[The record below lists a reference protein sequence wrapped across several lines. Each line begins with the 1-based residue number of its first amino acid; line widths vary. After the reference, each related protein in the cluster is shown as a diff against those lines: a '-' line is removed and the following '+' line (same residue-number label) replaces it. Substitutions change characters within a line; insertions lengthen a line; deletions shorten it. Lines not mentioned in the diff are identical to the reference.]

1 MSIVAPFPALTKIRL
16 NPETLNEVAGLYR
29 KPGGRKR
36 ESDCPTL
43 AAWIESRRD
52 SVLRTA
58 DRPGV
63 TGGRG
68 GRGDGGDEGGSKG
81 GAGGVGGVGSAGGGA
96 RGGGTGGGNTG
107 GMVGGVGGSGGV
119 GGEGGVSG
127 GACGGALG
135 DGGAGGEGNKG
146 GSGGGE
152 ENGNSKDVE
161 KLDPPASI
169 CASRPNPDQRA
180 PFHPSPKLSTRSSEQ
195 VAPPVAWRWAAKG
208 APPEREAPSVH
219 CTVQLTSV
227 G

>member
-1 MSIVAPFPALTKIRL
+1 MTVTVVGGGDSCGSGGA
-16 NPETLNEVAGLYR
+16 AGGCGG
-29 KPGGRKR
+29 PGGR
-36 ESDCPTL
+36 
-43 AAWIESRRD
+43 A
-52 SVLRTA
+52 
-58 DRPGV
+58 
-63 TGGRG
+63 
-68 GRGDGGDEGGSKG
+68 
-81 GAGGVGGVGSAGGGA
+81 
-96 RGGGTGGGNTG
+96 
-107 GMVGGVGGSGGV
+107 
-119 GGEGGVSG
+119 
-127 GACGGALG
+127 G

-152 ENGNSKDVE
+152 ENGNSKDVK